1 MDLILSILGL
11 LLGALVC
18 GWLATR
24 AWRVHRPVLRWPG
37 LVLAAMG
44 TLVLALVAILALVGV
59 YRFERPPSVP
69 AATQPVSASPERL
82 ARGQH
87 LANLCTTCHS
97 TTNQLPLDGGNQN
110 FLGPLATLYAPN
122 LTPAGPLA
130 EWSDGDIAR
139 AVRDGV
145 ARDGRS
151 LLIMPA
157 DTFHAMSDQDAQ
169 SVVAYLRSQPPVV
182 HDTPQTEL
190 HLLGAILGAFGALPM
205 TAQAPTTTPAVAP
218 PRAATPAYGEYLL
231 NVSGCR
237 TCHGENLM
245 GGTNAFVPRGPALA
259 EIVPSW
265 STAQFLSTIRT
276 GQDPNGVQLPPDMMP
291 WPQFSATW
299 SDDDLRA
306 IDAYIR
312 TLH

>member
-1 MDLILSILGL
+1 VLRWLGVVLSVLGGLVLGL
-11 LLGALVC
+11 L
-18 GWLATR
+18 
-24 AWRVHRPVLRWPG
+24 
-37 LVLAAMG
+37 
-44 TLVLALVAILALVGV
+44 AIVALVGV

-69 AATQPVSASPERL
+69 AAARPFATSPDRL
-82 ARGQH
+82 ARGEH

-97 TTNQLPLDGGNQN
+97 TSSHLPLDGGDQN
-110 FLGPLATLYAPN
+110 VLGPLATLYAPN

-130 EWSDGDIAR
+130 DWSDGDIAR
-139 AVRDGV
+139 ALRDGV

-151 LLIMPA
+151 LLVMPA
-157 DTFHAMSDQDAQ
+157 ESFHGMSDEDVQ
-169 SVVAYLRSQPPVV
+169 SLIAYLRSQPPVA
-182 HDTPQTEL
+182 HDTPPTQL

-205 TAQAPTTTPAVAP
+205 TAQAPTTAPVVVP
-218 PRAATPAYGEYLL
+218 PRAVTPAYGEYLL

-237 TCHGENLM
+237 TCHGENLK
-245 GGTNAFVPRGPALA
+245 GGTNSFVPRGPALVA
-259 EIVPSW
+259 IVPSW
-265 STAQFLSTIRT
+265 SPDQFVSTIHT
-276 GQDPNGVQLPPDMMP
+276 GTDPNGVRLPPDSMP